1 MAERIYYTQA
11 TLIHPIDT
19 RHGNYRSFRSAFV
32 RHESVDRVRRADAGA
47 QRDARS
53 RKTTDPAT
61 GNEPLAVHVASAA
74 QRRTVRQSRAD
85 ITANPASIIVAASGS
100 SSLLQLQEAL
110 KTEASFDPSNA
121 RRDFRVAMTNGIESL
136 LLPDIVA
143 RFRTDAQGMTLLARS
158 VDPQDMPD
166 MLDRGELNLAIGCY
180 ESTHPWIRRHELFSE
195 TLTCCFNPDLLP
207 IKTPID
213 EKTYV
218 ETPHVV
224 VSMRNTILGCL
235 EDALRDARVE
245 LNIVSAGPNF
255 LAVLM
260 MAADTPVLTTLP
272 SRIAHRYADRF
283 GLSTCPV
290 PISFSANPIAMV
302 WHSREDR
309 EPGSE
314 WLRQLVRELC
324 PFERAD

>member
-1 MAERIYYTQA
+1 MET
-11 TLIHPIDT
+11 ID
-19 RHGNYRSFRSAFV
+19 HFDLRSFDMNLLIAFDALMQERSVTRAAAKLRIQQPAMSHSLSTLRLLLRDELFI
-32 RHESVDRVRRADAGA
+32 RVGRTLQPTPRALSL
-47 QRDARS
+47 Q
-53 RKTTDPAT
+53 
-61 GNEPLAVHVASAA
+61 H
-74 QRRTVRQSRAD
+74 TVR
-85 ITANPASIIVAASGS
+85 

-110 KTEASFDPSNA
+110 KTEESFDPSNA

-136 LLPDIVA
+136 LLPDMVA

-180 ESTHPWIRRHELFSE
+180 ESTHPWIRRHELFNE

-213 EKTYV
+213 EQTYV

-272 SRIAHRYADRF
+272 SRIALRYADRF

-302 WHSREDR
+302 WHAREDR

-314 WLRQLVRELC
+314 WLRRLVRELC

>member
-1 MAERIYYTQA
+1 MET
-11 TLIHPIDT
+11 ID
-19 RHGNYRSFRSAFV
+19 HFDLRSFDMNLLIAFDALMQERSVTRAAAKLRIQQPAMSHSLSTLRLLLRDELFV
-32 RHESVDRVRRADAGA
+32 RVGRTLQPTPRAFSLQHPVR
-47 QRDARS
+47 
-53 RKTTDPAT
+53 
-61 GNEPLAVHVASAA
+61 
-74 QRRTVRQSRAD
+74 
-85 ITANPASIIVAASGS
+85 

-213 EKTYV
+213 EQTYV

>member
-1 MAERIYYTQA
+1 MET
-11 TLIHPIDT
+11 ID
-19 RHGNYRSFRSAFV
+19 HFDLRSFDMNLLIAFDALMQERSVTRAAAKLRIQQPAMSHSLSTLRLLLGDELFV
-32 RHESVDRVRRADAGA
+32 RVGRTLQPTPRALSLQHPVR
-47 QRDARS
+47 
-53 RKTTDPAT
+53 
-61 GNEPLAVHVASAA
+61 
-74 QRRTVRQSRAD
+74 
-85 ITANPASIIVAASGS
+85 

-110 KTEASFDPSNA
+110 KTEESFDPSNA

-143 RFRTDAQGMTLLARS
+143 RFRTDAPGMTLLARS

-180 ESTHPWIRRHELFSE
+180 ESTHPWIRRHELFNE

-213 EKTYV
+213 EQTYI

-224 VSMRNTILGCL
+224 VSMRNTVLGCL

-260 MAADTPVLTTLP
+260 MAADAPVLTTLP